1 MVDWSTTA
9 VQVLIMTDSFRALRH
24 SLKRR
29 LGLRV
34 ERPTFA
40 EPKYKQRAIRMLL
53 DVCGIF
59 EDANLPYTVDAGT
72 LLGLVRDGDLIP
84 WDDDLDLM
92 LPANSLSKIAPSLA
106 AIRSKGW
113 QISRLYP
120 MEINSPAWRIG
131 DPRVLKIRRRFLKII
146 GRGSTV
152 LDITITYRQDDH
164 YWWEMAKRVCC
175 VPAHFLDA
183 TDYLEFAG
191 QKLRV
196 PSRREEYLER
206 TYGDWRKPRPDFG
219 RDEFGIIFP
228 KT

>member
-1 MVDWSTTA
+1 
-9 VQVLIMTDSFRALRH
+9 MTNSLRKLRH
-24 SLKRR
+24 DFKRR
-29 LGLRV
+29 LGLGV

-53 DVCGIF
+53 DVCRILD
-59 EDANLPYTVDAGT
+59 DARLPYTVDAGT

-92 LPANSLSKIAPSLA
+92 LPVTALPNIAPVLD
-106 AIRSKGW
+106 AIRRKGW

-120 MEINSPAWRIG
+120 MAIDSPAWGIG
-131 DPRVLKIRRRFLKII
+131 DPRVLKVRRRFLKII
-146 GRGSTV
+146 GRGSTL
-152 LDITITYRQDDH
+152 LDFTITYRQDDH
-164 YWWEMAKRVCC
+164 YWWEMARRVCR
-175 VPAHFLDA
+175 VPAHFLDN
-183 TDYLEFAG
+183 TDYIEFAG

-206 TYGDWRKPRPDFG
+206 TYGDWRNPRPDFG

-228 KT
+228 NR